1 MKNRIVVLLAVL
13 LLAVVPL
20 MNAAAQD
27 QTIVDIAAGN
37 ADFSTLVSLVQA
49 AGLVET
55 LQGEGPFTVFA
66 PTNDAFAALPEAVV
80 AYLAANP
87 AELTRVLTYH
97 VLAGKVMAA
106 DAMGMMEPTEVTT
119 VEGSPFVV
127 AASEAGVTVDG
138 VKVTATDIEASN
150 GVIHVIDG
158 VLLPPVTL
166 PEVDPLALT
175 GDVVAAGSSTVG
187 PLTQVAINEF
197 INAGFLGSIT
207 NDIIGTGAGFER
219 FCTGKPEELSDISN
233 ASRPIRQ
240 SEIDNCAALNPPRTP
255 VEFYVGIDALTVA
268 VSAKNTFVQ
277 DLSIAQISAIYSGAA
292 TTWDQVDPS
301 FPAEPIVVFSPGS
314 DSGTYDYFLEVTL
327 EADVEDGGLGL
338 EAEAAEAA
346 IADVDGIQF
355 SEDDNVLVQGVAG
368 DPYAIAY
375 FGFAYYQ
382 ENLETLRAVS
392 VNGVAPTAET
402 AEGGTYPFARP
413 LFIYSDAAVIQAKP
427 QVAGFINF
435 MLTNDEAFVDQVGYF
450 RVSQRTNRL
459 AKLQLLAA
467 MGSAGM

>member
-20 MNAAAQD
+20 MNVGAQG

-49 AGLVET
+49 AGLVDT
-55 LQGEGPFTVFA
+55 LKGEGPFTVFA

-97 VLAGKVMAA
+97 VIPGKVMAA
-106 DAMGMMEPTEVTT
+106 DAMGMTEPTEVTT

-127 AASEAGVTVDG
+127 AASEAGVSIDG
-138 VKVTATDIEASN
+138 VNVTATDIEASN

-166 PEVDPLALT
+166 PEVDPLAVT
-175 GDVVAAGSSTVG
+175 GDIVAAGSSTVG

-197 INAGFLGSIT
+197 INAGFLGNIT
-207 NDIIGTGAGFER
+207 NDIVGTGAGFER
-219 FCTGKPEELSDISN
+219 FCKAGETDLSN

-240 SEIDNCAALNPPRTP
+240 SEIDNCAALNPPRMP
-255 VEFYVGIDALTVA
+255 IGFLVGIDALTVV
-268 VSAKNTFVQ
+268 VSNKNDFVTG
-277 DLSIAQISAIYSGAA
+277 LTIAQLSAIYSGAA
-292 TTWDQVDPS
+292 TTWNQVDPS
-301 FPAEPIVVFSPGS
+301 WPNEPIQVFSPGS
-314 DSGTYDYFLEVTL
+314 DSGTFDYFLEQTL
-327 EADVEDGGLGL
+327 EAKPENGGLGL
-338 EAEAAEAA
+338 KAEEAEAA
-346 IADVDGIQF
+346 IQSVPGIQF
-355 SEDDNVLVQGVAG
+355 SEDDNVLVQGVEGNPNAVG
-368 DPYAIAY
+368 Y
-375 FGFAYYQ
+375 FGFAYYL
-382 ENLETLRAVS
+382 ENQDRLKAVPI
-392 VNGVAPTAET
+392 NGIAPTAQS
-402 AEGGTYPFARP
+402 AESGTYPFARP
-413 LFIYSDAAVIQAKP
+413 LFIYGDAGILKAKP
-427 QVAGFINF
+427 QVAAFVNF

-450 RVSQRTNRL
+450 QVSARANRL

-467 MGSAGM
+467 TSMGM